1 MGVIPNVMTALQ
13 RIEILDQIEI
23 YGLTFRELSNK
34 ISGGPDSFQ
43 HFFLRHSLVVLML
56 LLSIVICES
65 KLRSLGFNDILLG
78 RVIVRYSFI
87 APFGVYLF
95 GWKAALFW
103 KEWLGPGSKS
113 FLVLSHFR
121 SG

>member
-1 MGVIPNVMTALQ
+1 MIGFGNRFYMLKSFFVGQQWISMGEFLMTALQ

-87 APFGVYLF
+87 ALYDVNLF
-95 GWKAALFW
+95 
-103 KEWLGPGSKS
+103 
-113 FLVLSHFR
+113 R
-121 SG
+121 